1 MAPISTSQS
10 APLMRANSPSFS
22 TSSIQVRKSLPFAV
36 VTTRSS
42 LIVASAFMM
51 ILILLRINKTSV
63 QYRHTT
69 ILFRC
74 VRSPAIVRLFSRA
87 TKEVGNQVRKQPVT
101 DAVGNVN
108 FAVLRIDR
116 ETGGMEQTA
125 EWATKFCHRRRVP
138 FVSNT
143 PDSDEA

>member
-1 MAPISTSQS
+1 MI
-10 APLMRANSPSFS
+10 
-22 TSSIQVRKSLPFAV
+22 
-36 VTTRSS
+36 
-42 LIVASAFMM
+42 IV
-51 ILILLRINKTSV
+51 ILLRIITTSM
-63 QYRHTT
+63 QSRYTT

-74 VRSPAIVRLFSRA
+74 IRSSANVRLFSR
-87 TKEVGNQVRKQPVT
+87 TSKEVGNQVRKQPVT

-125 EWATKFCHRRRVP
+125 EWATKFCHRRRVT